1 MKRNLYIVLLFAT
14 SIAACKRSAPKTEI
28 QKPEIQKIDTIVKRE
43 EIPVPKIN
51 WIDDFRN
58 FRSAVVQNKKDS
70 LAAYF
75 NLPIVNESNDI
86 WYFLFADNEKGL
98 KLIGNKP
105 KPFTSSDLEKYSHQ
119 LFPAHFV
126 NSILKIKTDSLFKTG
141 EYATPALSDGKTITY
156 QMFASYNE
164 KEKQLTLNLSYV
176 AVYVDKKGQPQD
188 NSESN
193 LIYTFSI
200 DESGHLK
207 FNNIQVAG

>member
-1 MKRNLYIVLLFAT
+1 MKKNLTIILLLVACMC
-14 SIAACKRSAPKTEI
+14 ACKRKTPKTET
-28 QKPEIQKIDTIVKRE
+28 QKPEVQTIDTIVKQE
-43 EIPVPKIN
+43 EKQAPKIN

-86 WYFLFADNEKGL
+86 WYFLFADNENGL

-119 LFPAHFV
+119 LFPANFV
-126 NSILKIKTDSLFKTG
+126 NGILKIKTDSLFITG
-141 EYATPALSDGKTITY
+141 EYKTPTLHEGKNITY

-164 KEKQLTLNLSYV
+164 NEKLLTINLSYV
-176 AVYVDKKGQPQD
+176 TVYVDKKGQPQD

-200 DESGHLK
+200 DQSGHLK